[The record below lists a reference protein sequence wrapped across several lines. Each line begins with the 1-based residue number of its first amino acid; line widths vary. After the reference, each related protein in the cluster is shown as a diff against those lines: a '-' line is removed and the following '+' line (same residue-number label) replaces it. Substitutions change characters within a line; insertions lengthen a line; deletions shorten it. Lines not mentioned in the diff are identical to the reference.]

1 MADNK
6 LPKLKIIAGMPAF
19 NEDKYVG
26 SLVLKVHQYVDEV
39 FVVDDGSADDT
50 AKIARLAGA
59 EVITHGGNKGYGAAI
74 QTIIAEAK
82 KRNPDIL
89 VILDTDAQH
98 DPKEIPNIIKPILEN
113 AAECVIGT
121 RKKQQKKIPFYRRIG
136 QKVILSSVKILADES
151 LTDSE
156 CGFRAFSR
164 LAYNT
169 LELREK
175 GMSIS
180 AETVAE
186 AARHNLKIIQVPVS
200 VTYNEDS
207 STLNPV
213 KHGFNVMRSI
223 VNMISEQRPFYFFGL
238 GGIALMTIGLA
249 FGIRVLNMFDANQV
263 LPVGNTM
270 ISVLFLVIG
279 SLSVFTGLILRVL
292 TRRK

>member
-26 SLVLKVHQYVDEV
+26 SLVLKVRQYVDEV

-98 DPKEIPNIIKPILEN
+98 DPKEIPNIVKPILEN

>member
-1 MADNK
+1 MADTK
-6 LPKLKIIAGMPAF
+6 PHKLKIIAGMPAF

-39 FVVDDGSADDT
+39 FVVDDGSSDDT
-50 AKIARLAGA
+50 AQVAHLAGA
-59 EVITHGGNKGYGAAI
+59 DVIQHGGNKGYGAAI

-82 KRNPDIL
+82 KRDPDIL

-98 DPKEIPNIIKPILEN
+98 DPREIPNIIKPILEK

-121 RKKQQKKIPFYRRIG
+121 RKKQKKKIPFYRRIG
-136 QKVILSSVKILADES
+136 QKVILRSVKVLADEK

-186 AARHNLKIIQVPVS
+186 AARHNLKIAQVPVS
-200 VTYNEDS
+200 VIYNEDS

-223 VNMISEQRPFYFFGL
+223 VNMISEQRPLYFFGL
-238 GGIALMTIGLA
+238 GGIALMTVGLA
-249 FGIRVLNMFDANQV
+249 FGIRVLNMFAANQV

-270 ISVLFLVIG
+270 ISVLFLVVG
-279 SLSVFTGLILRVL
+279 SFSVFTGLILRVL

>member
-1 MADNK
+1 MADTK
-6 LPKLKIIAGMPAF
+6 SIKLKIIAGMPAF
-19 NEDKYVG
+19 NEDKYIG
-26 SLVLKVHQYVDEV
+26 SLVLKVRQYVDEV
-39 FVVDDGSADDT
+39 FVVDDGSSDET
-50 AKIARLAGA
+50 PKIARLAGA
-59 EVITHGGNKGYGAAI
+59 DVIEHGGNKGYGAAI
-74 QTIIAEAK
+74 QTIMAEAK

-98 DPKEIPNIIKPILEN
+98 DPREIPNIIKPILEN
-113 AAECVIGT
+113 TAECVIGT

-136 QKVILSSVKILADES
+136 QKVILSSVKILADET

-186 AARHNLKIIQVPVS
+186 AARHNLKIAQVPVEVS
-200 VTYNEDS
+200 YLEDS

-223 VNMISEQRPFYFFGL
+223 VTMISEQRPFYFFGL
-238 GGIALMTIGLA
+238 GGIAMMTIGLA
-249 FGIRVLNMFDANQV
+249 FGIRALNMFAANQV

-279 SLSVFTGLILRVL
+279 SFSVFTGLILRVL

>member
-1 MADNK
+1 MADTK
-6 LPKLKIIAGMPAF
+6 PHKLKIIAGMPAF

-26 SLVLKVHQYVDEV
+26 SLVLKVRQYVDEV
-39 FVVDDGSADDT
+39 FVVDDGSSDDT
-50 AKIARLAGA
+50 ARIAKLAGA
-59 EVITHGGNKGYGAAI
+59 DVIKHETNKGYGAAI
-74 QTIIAEAK
+74 QTIISEAK
-82 KRNPDIL
+82 KKDPDIL

-98 DPKEIPNIIKPILEN
+98 DPREIPNIIKPILEN

-121 RKKQQKKIPFYRRIG
+121 RRKQQKKIPFYRRIG
-136 QKVILSSVKILADES
+136 QKVILDSVRVLSDET

-186 AARHNLKIIQVPVS
+186 AARHNLKIAQVPVS
-200 VTYNEDS
+200 VTYHEDG

-213 KHGFNVMRSI
+213 KHGFNVMASI
-223 VNMISEQRPFYFFGL
+223 VSMISEQRPLYFFGL
-238 GGIALMTIGLA
+238 GGIVLMTIGFA
-249 FGIRVLNMFDANQV
+249 FGIRVLNMFTVNQV

-270 ISVLFLVIG
+270 ISVLFLVVG
-279 SLSVFTGLILRVL
+279 SFSVFTGLILRVL